1 MNSFNRTLTFL
12 GVAGASLLLAI
23 VVSSVSGPS
32 LVDGFEDVGQVFFP
46 DLEDGVATEL
56 VVSRFDTELEEV
68 QEFAVKQNDD
78 GLWVIPSHHD
88 YPAEAEDR
96 LARTATSMLGIRKLG
111 QISRSKDDWERYGVA
126 DPQAEVSLQN
136 ADSEDDGKQ
145 DPRGT
150 RLILRDNAG
159 NALVDLIV
167 GNSPEGKP
175 GQYYVREPEKN
186 STYIAEMS
194 LDLSTRFGDWIEPD
208 LLKVDQPD
216 VKRVLVNSYSVDEQ
230 RGEIVQGEILDF
242 QKDDSNSWELDGL
255 DTETEQTK
263 ASAVTDLVRNLDELR
278 IVGVRPKPEGL
289 NADLTVSPEVA
300 QNPLLRQVL
309 QADMARQGFFIARGP
324 DNAVQLVSNEGE
336 LVAGTTNGVRYTLY
350 FGEIARGSARD
361 IEVGLGDAPAEEAG
375 EAGEDTAEDQNSPE
389 DSPEDSPEGG
399 DESESGPRRYLLVK
413 VDYDE
418 GLLGERPT
426 EPVAPVKPEVLL
438 DAEKAKDAGDA
449 EPAAENAQSPDAEPD
464 ACDEGA
470 AAVTADEPAATESE
484 PVAPTSDDENV
495 TTEASEA
502 PAADEK
508 PAADGDETAPAET
521 DANETGGED
530 ESKSD
535 ETPQVDPVVAAQQA
549 YDAAVAEFEGAK
561 LSYESAIRDWDRR
574 SEEGKKQVDE
584 LSIRFSGWYYV
595 ITAESFEKFQ
605 LSRENAVEPR
615 SEEETA
621 AEPPAGLP
629 GGLSI
634 PGLGGT
640 PLGPPPGGN

>member
-1 MNSFNRTLTFL
+1 
-12 GVAGASLLLAI
+12 
-23 VVSSVSGPS
+23 
-32 LVDGFEDVGQVFFP
+32 
-46 DLEDGVATEL
+46 
-56 VVSRFDTELEEV
+56 
-68 QEFAVKQNDD
+68 
-78 GLWVIPSHHD
+78 
-88 YPAEAEDR
+88 
-96 LARTATSMLGIRKLG
+96 
-111 QISRSKDDWERYGVA
+111 
-126 DPQAEVSLQN
+126 
-136 ADSEDDGKQ
+136 
-145 DPRGT
+145 
-150 RLILRDNAG
+150 
-159 NALVDLIV
+159 
-167 GNSPEGKP
+167 
-175 GQYYVREPEKN
+175 
-186 STYIAEMS
+186 
-194 LDLSTRFGDWIEPD
+194 
-208 LLKVDQPD
+208 
-216 VKRVLVNSYSVDEQ
+216 
-230 RGEIVQGEILDF
+230 
-242 QKDDSNSWELDGL
+242 
-255 DTETEQTK
+255 
-263 ASAVTDLVRNLDELR
+263 
-278 IVGVRPKPEGL
+278 
-289 NADLTVSPEVA
+289 
-300 QNPLLRQVL
+300 
-309 QADMARQGFFIARGP
+309 
-324 DNAVQLVSNEGE
+324 
-336 LVAGTTNGVRYTLY
+336 
-350 FGEIARGSARD
+350 
-361 IEVGLGDAPAEEAG
+361 
-375 EAGEDTAEDQNSPE
+375 
-389 DSPEDSPEGG
+389 
-399 DESESGPRRYLLVK
+399 LLVK

-464 ACDEGA
+464 ACDEGAA